1 MLVPAHIV
9 LLIENYFAHTRM
21 KLFRD
26 KGETNAILGMG
37 LMLAS
42 GTETRIDW
50 LESNLEV
57 ALARA
62 RWWSRR
68 TSGSAPDGG
77 REEPPGVLRMVVTKN
92 LRGCSGWWSRRTF
105 GGAPGVLRV
114 MVAKNL
120 RVGHSAKK
128 EPPVVVG
135 FTPGI
140 GAILT
145 KPDDTRSCGAH
156 QKKRAGGEHVPLAI
170 LGVPRSFARNF
181 S

>member
-77 REEPPGVLRMVVTKN
+77 REEHPGVLRMVVAKN
-92 LRGCSGWWSRRTF
+92 LRGCSGWWSRRTS
-105 GGAPGVLRV
+105 GGAQDGGREEPPGELQECSGLWSRRTSGWVIV
-114 MVAKNL
+114 QKKNL
-120 RVGHSAKK
+120 RLSSGSLRESVR
-128 EPPVVVG
+128 
-135 FTPGI
+135 F
-140 GAILT
+140 
-145 KPDDTRSCGAH
+145 
-156 QKKRAGGEHVPLAI
+156 
-170 LGVPRSFARNF
+170 
-181 S
+181 